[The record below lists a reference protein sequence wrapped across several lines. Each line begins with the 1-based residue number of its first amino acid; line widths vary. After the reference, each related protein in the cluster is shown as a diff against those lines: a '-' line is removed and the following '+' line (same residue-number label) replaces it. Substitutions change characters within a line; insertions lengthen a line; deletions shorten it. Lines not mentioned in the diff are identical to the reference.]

1 MRRLGGLAWIVV
13 LAAAS
18 CSSGPAPFPRPM
30 PPPGPEEE
38 PDAGPAGDGAVVT
51 TPPPP
56 RDAPVPP
63 AAQGLVDR
71 ALRNLQQRMAL
82 GSTDEIRIV
91 SVEEVEWSDTSLDCP
106 DPEMDYRSETTPGY
120 LILLEAAERIY
131 EYHAD
136 AAYSIILCKD
146 GQPVRSGS

>member
-1 MRRLGGLAWIVV
+1 MRPPAWTGSIALWLIV
-13 LAAAS
+13 S

-30 PPPGPEEE
+30 PPPAPEAEDVGP
-38 PDAGPAGDGAVVT
+38 GGDGAVDAA
-51 TPPPP
+51 PAPP

-91 SVEEVEWSDTSLDCP
+91 SVEAVEWSDASLDCP
-106 DPEMDYRSETTPGY
+106 DPEMDYRREMTPGY
-120 LILLEAAERIY
+120 VIMLEAADRIY
-131 EYHAD
+131 EYHSD
-136 AAYSIILCKD
+136 ANYSIILCKD